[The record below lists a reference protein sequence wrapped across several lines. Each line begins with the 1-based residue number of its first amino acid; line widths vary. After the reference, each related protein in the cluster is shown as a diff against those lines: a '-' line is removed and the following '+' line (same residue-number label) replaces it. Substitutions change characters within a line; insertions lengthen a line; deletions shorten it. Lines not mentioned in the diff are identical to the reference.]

1 MINYLVNYLA
11 KLIKLNNEFID
22 EINLLVMGG
31 NLENYN
37 TENTWNLRTTW
48 YIGTCYQMDASIDC
62 IDGIHFALHFV
73 SVDKSCSCLPSKLIV
88 RVKIFGCALYQF

>member
-37 TENTWNLRTTW
+37 TENT
-48 YIGTCYQMDASIDC
+48 
-62 IDGIHFALHFV
+62 
-73 SVDKSCSCLPSKLIV
+73 
-88 RVKIFGCALYQF
+88 